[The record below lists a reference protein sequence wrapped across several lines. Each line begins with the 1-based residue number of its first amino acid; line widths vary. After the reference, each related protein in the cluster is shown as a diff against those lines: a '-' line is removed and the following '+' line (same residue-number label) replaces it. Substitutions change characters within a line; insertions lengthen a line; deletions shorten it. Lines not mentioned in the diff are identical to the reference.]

1 MIHIKD
7 DYYIDSDAYQFILK
21 QDMHRVD
28 KEGKPVFDL
37 IGYYAT
43 VEQALRGYLKTQ
55 MRGYASKPDIEIGEA
70 LDFFEQMI
78 KELVERCNQD
88 RMLLELEETLRK
100 TEVK

>member
-21 QDMHRVD
+21 QDMHRQD
-28 KEGKPVFDL
+28 KDGKPVFDYL
-37 IGYYAT
+37 GYYAT
-43 VEQALRGYLKTQ
+43 VEQALRGYLKIQ

-70 LDFFEQMI
+70 LDYFEAMM
-78 KELVERCNQD
+78 KELTERCNQH
-88 RMLLELEETLRK
+88 RMLLEMEEMLTK

>member
-28 KEGKPVFDL
+28 KEGRPIFDNL
-37 IGYYAT
+37 GYYAT
-43 VEQALRGYLKTQ
+43 VEQALRGYLKTE

-70 LDFFEQMI
+70 LDFFEQMM
-78 KELVERCNQD
+78 KELVERCNQN
-88 RMLLELEETLRK
+88 RMLLELENLLNNTG
-100 TEVK
+100 VK

>member
-43 VEQALRGYLKTQ
+43 VEQALRGYMKTQ
-55 MRGYASKPDIEIGEA
+55 MRGYS
-70 LDFFEQMI
+70 LD
-78 KELVERCNQD
+78 ELLFLFGTS
-88 RMLLELEETLRK
+88 LLFH
-100 TEVK
+100 VQF

>member
-28 KEGKPVFDL
+28 KEGRAVYEI

-43 VEQALRGYLKTQ
+43 VGQALRGYLKAE

-70 LDFFEQMI
+70 FDYFEQMM

-88 RMLLELEETLRK
+88 RMLLEMEEMLNK